1 MESESDNQ
9 KKVKERFQVTP
20 GGIVEKRGGKILQK
34 KNIFLQ
40 TARREKTGFIEG
52 YKLNKWSIRH
62 IDEPLFSSY
71 YDPQYSLVSYIL
83 WIWLR
88 IKGNIYI

>member
-34 KNIFLQ
+34 KKTYFYKQ
-40 TARREKTGFIEG
+40 QEEKRQDLLKDT
-52 YKLNKWSIRH
+52 N
-62 IDEPLFSSY
+62 
-71 YDPQYSLVSYIL
+71 
-83 WIWLR
+83 
-88 IKGNIYI
+88 